1 MSPPGAGKPSVTLD
15 GITSRAELH
24 FHLLPAV
31 DDGPEDMAE
40 TVELARMAV
49 ADGTGLVCTTPHV
62 RELLRQ
68 DALESV
74 PARVET
80 VRAALRRAGVP
91 LEVLPGAELAH
102 DDLPWMD
109 DRRLEAIAQGPP
121 GRRWVLIEAPLFDG
135 DAAAFLEGTAE
146 VRARGFG
153 TLIGHPE
160 RCRPLMLDDGAI
172 EGELRAGARL
182 QVNASSLLARHGA
195 RARAGAVELVRAGAR
210 PRARLGRAPPEPWAR
225 PGRRGRRARR
235 RGPRGPRHRGAH
247 RAQPARAAGRR
258 PRRRAAHRPRRLTAR
273 TRDGL
278 TAPLRVEPDLAL
290 LGGGAVARVDD
301 ACELRRPGAVRVAR
315 SPERT
320 VSTNSPPR
328 RDAPRPGGA
337 VSRVSAG
344 TPASSVKMRSEPL
357 GSMSRTISSAPPSVP

>member
-1 MSPPGAGKPSVTLD
+1 MSPPAAGGPSVTLD
-15 GITSRAELH
+15 AITSRAELH

-74 PARVET
+74 PARVEA

-160 RCRPLMLDDGAI
+160 RCRPLIADDDAI
-172 EGELRAGARL
+172 EAELRAGARL
-182 QVNASSLLARHGA
+182 QVNASSLT
-195 RARAGAVELVRAGAR
+195 
-210 PRARLGRAPPEPWAR
+210 
-225 PGRRGRRARR
+225 
-235 RGPRGPRHRGAH
+235 GAH
-247 RAQPARAAGRR
+247 GDGARAAGLALIRSGQADVIASDAHRATR
-258 PRRRAAHRPRRLTAR
+258 PPRLGEALAVLEAHGVRGGEALVRDVPRALLEHGLDALPAVRAA
-273 TRDGL
+273 
-278 TAPLRVEPDLAL
+278 
-290 LGGGAVARVDD
+290 
-301 ACELRRPGAVRVAR
+301 
-315 SPERT
+315 
-320 VSTNSPPR
+320 
-328 RDAPRPGGA
+328 
-337 VSRVSAG
+337 
-344 TPASSVKMRSEPL
+344 
-357 GSMSRTISSAPPSVP
+357 

>member
-1 MSPPGAGKPSVTLD
+1 MSPPAAGGPSVTLD
-15 GITSRAELH
+15 AITSRAELH

-74 PARVET
+74 PARVEA

-160 RCRPLMLDDGAI
+160 RCRPLMLDDDAI

-182 QVNASSLLARHGA
+182 QVNASSLLGRHGA
-195 RARAGAVELVRAGAR
+195 RARAGAVELVRAGRVHVLASDAHRPSRGPVLGAAVAALAAEGLAGPGIEALTAR
-210 PRARLGRAPPEPWAR
+210 NPRALLADGLGDAPR
-225 PGRRGRRARR
+225 T
-235 RGPRGPRHRGAH
+235 
-247 RAQPARAAGRR
+247 ARAA
-258 PRRRAAHRPRRLTAR
+258 
-273 TRDGL
+273 
-278 TAPLRVEPDLAL
+278 
-290 LGGGAVARVDD
+290 
-301 ACELRRPGAVRVAR
+301 
-315 SPERT
+315 
-320 VSTNSPPR
+320 
-328 RDAPRPGGA
+328 
-337 VSRVSAG
+337 
-344 TPASSVKMRSEPL
+344 
-357 GSMSRTISSAPPSVP
+357 